1 MNIVLVTSRGQY
13 RARCWVS
20 VRGTFPFGLV
30 NLRVDWRSRI
40 ATLSA
45 QEQDRFASSVQHSA
59 RRMRFARDKNIGRA
73 RLSFA
78 DVSPK
83 APPRVA
89 SNKRRDI
96 RFAGETGEKYPA

>member
-1 MNIVLVTSRGQY
+1 
-13 RARCWVS
+13 
-20 VRGTFPFGLV
+20 
-30 NLRVDWRSRI
+30 
-40 ATLSA
+40 
-45 QEQDRFASSVQHSA
+45 
-59 RRMRFARDKNIGRA
+59 MRFARDKNIGRA

-89 SNKRRDI
+89 SNKGRDI